1 MRGQQALFDVRVF
14 NQNANRY
21 LNKALPQCY
30 IQNEKEKKQQ
40 CNDRVLEIDDRKFT
54 TLIFSILRGMG
65 REGSTF
71 NDRLAKNIA
80 EKRELHQSIATNWIQ
95 TKIYL
100 TLLKLGLLCLM

>member
-1 MRGQQALFDVRVF
+1 MRRQQALFDVRVF

-21 LNKALPQCY
+21 LNKALPQCS

-40 CNDRVLEIDDRKFT
+40 CNDRVLEIDNGKFT
-54 TLIFSILRGMG
+54 PLVFLMLRGMG
-65 REGSTF
+65 RECSTF

-80 EKRELHQSIATNWIQ
+80 VKQELHQSIATNWIQ

-100 TLLKLGLLCLM
+100 TLLKLALLCLL